1 MPAEILIIDD
11 NSEIRFLLSETIGD
25 LGHNIRQ
32 AANYNQAL
40 NEIDKKLPDVAIIDV
55 KLDKGDNDGIE
66 LLNHIKK
73 KDSDIP
79 VIIISGHA
87 NIQMAI
93 DSLKSGA
100 FEFIQKPFDSKRL
113 INFVKRAV
121 EMNNLKKENKSLQS
135 KLFYSYD
142 LIGVSPSIM
151 KIQELIKKVS
161 LTGSR
166 IFIYGPTGSG
176 KELIARKIHKNSNRN
191 NKPFIILNGALLEPE
206 KYELELFGV
215 ENQNGT
221 INYGAFEKCSG
232 GTLLIDEI
240 SEIPLET
247 QSKILRVLTDQTFKR
262 INGNH
267 DIKVDVRIICSTSK
281 DIRKEID
288 MGNFREDLYHR
299 LNVFEIN
306 LEPLNKRIEDIPLL
320 IKYFSEKIAKSQGI
334 PKLAI
339 DTDNPYLL
347 EYDWP
352 GNVRELR
359 NLVERIGILA
369 PNEKIERINSIIK
382 ESLKKDVKFKFELN
396 KNNFSIPLKEA
407 RENFEKTYLSSQLK
421 KFKGNIAK
429 TANFI
434 GMERSALHRKLKSL
448 GIKGIN

>member
-11 NSEIRFLLSETIGD
+11 NSEIRFLLSETIAE

-73 KDSDIP
+73 KDSDVP

-121 EMNNLKKENKSLQS
+121 EMHNLKKENKSLQS

-221 INYGAFEKCSG
+221 INYGALEKSSG

-334 PKLAI
+334 AKLAI

-369 PNEKIERINSIIK
+369 PNEKIEKINSIIK
-382 ESLKKDVKFKFELN
+382 ESLKKDGKSQFDLN
-396 KNNFSIPLKEA
+396 ERNFSIPLKEA